1 MRGIDKSTLA
11 ESDLLEHFIY
21 LYDEAGEAVANRF
34 LDNAEKSFVTL
45 TTHPQIGRALTL
57 RSPALAGMRKWAV
70 EGFANYLIFYL
81 PKPSGVAIVR
91 VLHHSQDWWQL
102 LGLVGG

>member
-45 TTHPQIGRALTL
+45 TAHSQIGSALTL

-70 EGFANYLIFYL
+70 EGFANYLIFIYRSRL
-81 PKPSGVAIVR
+81 AS
-91 VLHHSQDWWQL
+91 L
-102 LGLVGG
+102 LCVCCTTRRTGGSCSAW